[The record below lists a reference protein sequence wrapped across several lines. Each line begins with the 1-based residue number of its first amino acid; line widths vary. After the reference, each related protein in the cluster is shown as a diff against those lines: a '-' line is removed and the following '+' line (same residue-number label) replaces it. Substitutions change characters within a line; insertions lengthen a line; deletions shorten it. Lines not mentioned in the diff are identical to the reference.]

1 MHQVYTSIASFKP
14 EDLPFKEE
22 VSPPAQGI
30 VRAFLE
36 VRYVL
41 RNISDTRGKESIIG
55 HFVPTLHYARAA
67 IDEIDYFDER
77 DL

>member
-1 MHQVYTSIASFKP
+1 MCDRRGVNQVYTSIASFKP

-36 VRYVL
+36 VR
-41 RNISDTRGKESIIG
+41 TM
-55 HFVPTLHYARAA
+55 F
-67 IDEIDYFDER
+67 
-77 DL
+77 